1 MCLLLY
7 FLLLF
12 FPIQSLSARC
22 SDHQKEVNLEE
33 RQRFNTAF
41 PFLDT
46 LEDVFTID
54 NEDGI
59 YIGEILNCSTSGIKH
74 GWGEMR
80 WANGTL
86 YGPNNIFY
94 YSEGDRYYGQWN
106 LDLQEGTY
114 FTVGQKIKKTQAKK
128 N

>member
-7 FLLLF
+7 FALLLF

-22 SDHQKEVNLEE
+22 SDQNEVNLEE

-59 YIGEILNCSTSGIKH
+59 YIGEIFNCSTSGIKH

-106 LDLQEGTY
+106 LDLQEGKY
-114 FTVGQKIKKTQAKK
+114 KQML
-128 N
+128 

>member
-1 MCLLLY
+1 MLQLLY
-7 FLLLF
+7 YCFLLLF
-12 FPIQSLSARC
+12 FPIQSLSGGC
-22 SDHQKEVNLEE
+22 SDQKEVNLEE

-59 YIGEILNCSTSGIKH
+59 YIGELNCTSGIKH

-106 LDLQEGTY
+106 LDLQEGKY
-114 FTVGQKIKKTQAKK
+114 K
-128 N
+128 

>member
-1 MCLLLY
+1 MLWQFLY
-7 FLLLF
+7 YYFFLLLIF
-12 FPIQSLSARC
+12 CPTIIQSDSGC
-22 SDHQKEVNLEE
+22 SNQQNEVNLEE
-33 RQRFNTAF
+33 RKRFNNAF

-59 YIGEILNCSTSGIKH
+59 YIGELFNCSSRIKH

-106 LDLQEGTY
+106 LDLQEGKY
-114 FTVGQKIKKTQAKK
+114 KHVL
-128 N
+128 